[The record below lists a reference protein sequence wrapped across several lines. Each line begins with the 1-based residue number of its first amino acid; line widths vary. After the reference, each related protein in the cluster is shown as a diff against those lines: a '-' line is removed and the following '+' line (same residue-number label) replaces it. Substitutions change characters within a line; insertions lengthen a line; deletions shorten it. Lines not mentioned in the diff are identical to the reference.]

1 MLQKVINKNQ
11 FCVFLFLSLIILA
24 SASPSLYAGYPG
36 SEETIIQAVERVEPA
51 VVNIKTVGV
60 SSQGTTKEGTGSG
73 VLVSASGWIVTNAHV
88 IRNARK
94 IYVTLNDGRV
104 FSATDWRANPR
115 EDIAVVKIS
124 PERLPVAPIANSL
137 NLKKGQI
144 AIAIGNPWKF
154 RSTVTVGCV
163 SGFGRNVS
171 VGDSG
176 FEVRYKDLIQ
186 TDAAINPGN
195 SGGALVNSRGEV
207 IGINTLVFTGSQGSF
222 AQGLSFAIPID
233 HTMEIARE
241 MMQNKEGPQ
250 VKPWLGVHVRNVSPE
265 MKLGINTGVIIVRF
279 PPESPARE
287 SGLRPGDIVLGI
299 NQLPIGSVK
308 DMQNVI
314 NRLNPGDTI
323 IITVLR
329 GRTKYNIKVKLE
341 GMRQ

>member
-1 MLQKVINKNQ
+1 MFQQVIDTKK
-11 FCVFLFLSLIILA
+11 FFFFLYLSLIILSTA
-24 SASPSLYAGYPG
+24 APSVQAGYPG
-36 SEETIIQAVERVEPA
+36 SEEAIMQAVERVEPA
-51 VVNIKTVGV
+51 VVNIKTVWV
-60 SSQGTTKEGTGSG
+60 SSRGTAREGTGSG
-73 VLVSASGWIVTNAHV
+73 VIISGAGWIITNAHV
-88 IRNARK
+88 IRNAKK

-104 FSATDWRANPR
+104 FSASDWRANPR
-115 EDIAVVKIS
+115 EDIAVVRIA
-124 PERLPVAPIANSL
+124 PEKLPVAPLANSL

-265 MKLGINTGVIIVRF
+265 MKLGINTGVIVVRF
-279 PPESPARE
+279 PPDSPARE

-299 NQLPIGSVK
+299 NQVPIGSVK

-314 NRLNPGDTI
+314 NRLNPGDVITI
-323 IITVLR
+323 NVLR
-329 GRTKYNIKVKLE
+329 GRTRYHIKVKME